1 MRKVLL
7 SAAVLAVAAGS
18 AFATNGDNL
27 IGVTPASS
35 AMGGLG
41 VGMPVGSV
49 DSIFRNP
56 AWMSTEKGFTVTFGG
71 ILFMP
76 DVKARY
82 ADNGAGDTGYV
93 SSRASFF
100 TVPEIGIT
108 NRINDQV
115 VVGISAYGVSGM
127 GADYRDKD
135 QRLANMHTNLQFM
148 RVIPAVSYQINS
160 NLSIGFGL
168 DLAYG
173 SLDLGATLCANRM
186 NPATCWNAGG
196 GQSASYG
203 I

>member
-71 ILFMP
+71 IIFMP

-135 QRLANMHTNLQFM
+135 PRQRLANMHTNLQFM
-148 RVIPAVSYQINS
+148 RVIPAISYQINP

-173 SLDLGATLCANRM
+173 SLDLGAK
-186 NPATCWNAGG
+186 
-196 GQSASYG
+196 
-203 I
+203 